1 MKVYLVPLFLLQ
13 PRIVYSSGVKKKRV
27 IAGLMVSTM
36 TLPPFEEGGQLC
48 LHLRAAGF
56 KTKVFLVKSELY
68 LVKALNYH
76 LRKGASALG
85 DRGVIKRV

>member
-1 MKVYLVPLFLLQ
+1 
-13 PRIVYSSGVKKKRV
+13 
-27 IAGLMVSTM
+27 MVSMM
-36 TLPPFEEGGQLC
+36 TLSPFEGGGQLC

-68 LVKALNYH
+68 LVKALNH
-76 LRKGASALG
+76 CLRKGASALG